1 MTISNEEQIV
11 RYQKER
17 IIRSIVFI
25 PLIIGMA
32 LLLSFESQTFGIPDQ
47 IYIMGIILLSIF
59 YLFVI
64 YYYYTLDPNYFY
76 YNDDENAMVFKYYST
91 RLISSAHNRIEIPFS
106 VFVKFQLKT
115 KFFGKKTE
123 LILFQKTPKGIAKYP
138 PISLSGLSGSQINQ
152 LKNNMESHQ
161 TNR

>member
-47 IYIMGIILLSIF
+47 IYIMGIILLSLL

-76 YNDDENAMVFKYYST
+76 YSDDENSMVFKYYST

-106 VFVKFQLKT
+106 SFVKFQLET
-115 KFFGKKTE
+115 KFFGKKPE
-123 LILFQKTPKGIAKYP
+123 LILFQRTPKGIAKYP
-138 PISLSGLSGSQINQ
+138 PISLSGLSDNQINQ
-152 LKNNMESHQ
+152 LKKIMETHQ
-161 TNR
+161 G